1 MSKHPA
7 SFPLATRLFKRLGRI
22 AFSMVWLL
30 AFAAPLPAV
39 DILYVSMGDGTIVTF
54 DTTGNN
60 GSTIAATKAVFA
72 NTNLNGPQGLAF
84 DSSGNLYAANT
95 FDGTSGTISKFN
107 AAGAYVSNITSN
119 LNRPH
124 SLAFDSSGNLYA
136 SNANDNSISKFNAAG
151 TYVSNISNVNIP
163 HSLAFDSSGNLYA
176 ANPYVGNGAISK
188 FNASGTYVSNITSN
202 LNRPGGLAF
211 DSTGNLYAANSIGNT
226 ISKFN
231 ASGGFLSSIGS
242 SSNLND
248 PLGLAF
254 DSSGNLYVSNVYDS
268 TISKFDASGNFL
280 TSWITGTAS
289 VRYLAF
295 KSVTVPEPSTYAL
308 AAIAKGVMA
317 FVARRR
323 KARGV

>member
-1 MSKHPA
+1 MIKLTTPQFA
-7 SFPLATRLFKRLGRI
+7 GAFFKRLSRI
-22 AFSMVWLL
+22 ACSSLMLL
-30 AFAAPLPAV
+30 ALAAPLPAV
-39 DILYVSMGDGTIVTF
+39 DILYVSMGDNTIVSF

-60 GSTIAATKAVFA
+60 GLTIAATKAVFA

-136 SNANDNSISKFNAAG
+136 
-151 TYVSNISNVNIP
+151 
-163 HSLAFDSSGNLYA
+163 

-211 DSTGNLYAANSIGNT
+211 DSTGNLYAANYSGNT

-242 SSNLND
+242 SSNLNN

-308 AAIAKGVMA
+308 AAIATGVMA